1 MSPASSELP
10 SSCRASVANATG
22 AVRPSVHAPRYL
34 CHSRLH
40 SSAPLESKRFF
51 SSKRP
56 SVNLA
61 PFGRAA
67 RRSATAAM
75 PVRQAPSNQADWPA
89 TKACVAL
96 MYDTVE
102 EVLAAAR
109 EAQSAG
115 ADLVEVRLD
124 ALKPFNPADDVPR
137 LLAEL
142 ALPCVMTLRPTWEGW
157 VDGSVLRDGMWVFG
171 SMCMRA
177 EGTCGGRAILL
188 CTILGSAL
196 FHTFIS
202 FSFPIPR
209 LLCRGFCELP
219 EPRRLAILKY
229 AASLGAA
236 YVDVEFKVAAYFF
249 KGTNPGA
256 GAGLELFE

>member
-1 MSPASSELP
+1 MQARDWSCCTRSVYLVLVIEAFLRQRIGVMEAWVSPASSELP
-10 SSCRASVANATG
+10 SLRRASVANTTG
-22 AVRPSVHAPRYL
+22 AVRPSVHAPRYFS
-34 CHSRLH
+34 HSRLH
-40 SSAPLESKRFF
+40 SSASLETKRFF

-56 SVNLA
+56 SVKFA
-61 PFGRAA
+61 PFVRAA

-75 PVRQAPSNQADWPA
+75 PADQAPPSQADWPA

-109 EAQSAG
+109 EAQSAD

-157 VDGSVLRDGMWVFG
+157 VDG
-171 SMCMRA
+171 
-177 EGTCGGRAILL
+177 
-188 CTILGSAL
+188 
-196 FHTFIS
+196 
-202 FSFPIPR
+202 
-209 LLCRGFCELP
+209 RGFKRWEG
-219 EPRRLAILKY
+219 IF
-229 AASLGAA
+229 GACA
-236 YVDVEFKVAAYFF
+236 CV
-249 KGTNPGA
+249 
-256 GAGLELFE
+256 